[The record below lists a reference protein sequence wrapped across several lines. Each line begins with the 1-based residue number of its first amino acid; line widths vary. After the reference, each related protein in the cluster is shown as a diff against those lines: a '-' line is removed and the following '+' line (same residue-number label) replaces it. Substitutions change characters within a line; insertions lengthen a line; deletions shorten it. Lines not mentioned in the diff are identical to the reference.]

1 MKAYITILRYLDVFG
16 TKFTS
21 YTEQNPKLYTITGG
35 ILSIISILVCI
46 TSFFFLSFDDLN
58 RKNPITTTSFMPSEG
73 YRNVKIDDEKIWIP
87 WRIIDY
93 DNNEYVNHTG
103 LLYPIIYYYKGIKD
117 KKTKKFISNTTIL
130 NYKLCSE
137 TSMANKS
144 DIYQITV
151 PLDEIYCI
159 ETENLFI
166 GGSWLDDFINYI
178 EFDLYY
184 CEGGIDYDKNNPK
197 CSSFENIINYN
208 GDYNSLDIAIYYP
221 IVQFQPTNKTYPVI
235 IIYRQFF
242 YHLSKHSNKIDRLY
256 IQENVLTDDS
266 GWILKKESN
275 YSYWGLN
282 SINDDTYFIG
292 ENSDLMKEGSSS
304 RAYSFNIYLEPGIIH
319 YKRYYKKLYIIFSD
333 FFPLAYIIFII
344 MKNISKIFT
353 QAESNKN
360 MVELLFENLKEKS
373 IYDTNI
379 NKLIKQTVNC
389 GKFSYKNLIR
399 GKDNKIN
406 IFKNQQLN
414 EGIQNNKIHQNS
426 SSLILNIQNL
436 NINSNNIS
444 NPNNPYI
451 KNIIQKKSNQNS
463 LFKDNINNN
472 SSQKSNNKSVQ
483 IYKEDK

>member
-1 MKAYITILRYLDVFG
+1 MFNFNQLI
-16 TKFTS
+16 
-21 YTEQNPKLYTITGG
+21 KL
-35 ILSIISILVCI
+35 
-46 TSFFFLSFDDLN
+46 
-58 RKNPITTTSFMPSEG
+58 
-73 YRNVKIDDEKIWIP
+73 
-87 WRIIDY
+87 
-93 DNNEYVNHTG
+93 
-103 LLYPIIYYYKGIKD
+103 
-117 KKTKKFISNTTIL
+117 
-130 NYKLCSE
+130 
-137 TSMANKS
+137 
-144 DIYQITV
+144 
-151 PLDEIYCI
+151 
-159 ETENLFI
+159 
-166 GGSWLDDFINYI
+166 
-178 EFDLYY
+178 
-184 CEGGIDYDKNNPK
+184 
-197 CSSFENIINYN
+197 
-208 GDYNSLDIAIYYP
+208 
-221 IVQFQPTNKTYPVI
+221 YPVI

-242 YHLSKHSNKIDRLY
+242 YHLSKYSNKIERLY
-256 IQENVLTDDS
+256 FQENVLTDDS
-266 GWILKKESN
+266 GWILRKEN
-275 YSYWGLN
+275 NHSYWGLN
-282 SINDDTYFIG
+282 SITDDTYFIG
-292 ENSDLMKEGSSS
+292 ENSDLMNEGSSS

-379 NKLIKQTVNC
+379 NKLIKQTVNR

-436 NINSNNIS
+436 NINSNNIT